1 MIEKRFAITG
11 GTLID
16 GTGKDPLTNAVVLV
30 EGQRIVNVGGAD
42 RVKIPAGFERIDASG
57 LTVMP
62 GLIDA
67 HIHIS
72 GLISGNPLDW
82 VVESGFT
89 QILRAVRQVGSVL
102 DAGVTT
108 VRSAGS
114 RYDVYLKRAIEAGT
128 IVGPTIVAAGLG
140 ISRTGGH
147 PDLRQDLLYV
157 IPEELIRENHPR
169 CMICNGVE
177 EIRKGVRKLI
187 NHGVDHIKVWL
198 SGGGAWEKDRCGD
211 VHFTKQEMET
221 LVNEAR
227 MLRFR
232 VMAHVENLR
241 ATKLAIESGV
251 DTIEHADD
259 WEGKPALDEEACSS
273 IVEKNIILVPTVGC
287 GMRSVEQS
295 GAVTL
300 PKNILD
306 GYKLAIE
313 MGVKFA
319 AGSDTVFEI
328 AAPYGKYSVEEI
340 EKMVRVLGFSPM
352 DAIVAATKMGAEAS
366 GIADKVGTIE
376 KGKLADILLV
386 EGNPLED
393 VGILVERDNIKSIIK
408 GGKVVR

>member
-1 MIEKRFAITG
+1 MENKLAITG

-16 GTGKDPLTNAVVLV
+16 GTGEEPLANAVVLV
-30 EGQRIVNVGGAD
+30 EGQRIVNVGRAD
-42 RVKIPAGFERIDASG
+42 SVQIPAGFERIDASG

-67 HIHIS
+67 HIHIT
-72 GLISGNPLDW
+72 GLISFNPLDW

-114 RYDVYLKRAIEAGT
+114 RYDIYLKRAIEAGT
-128 IVGPTIVAAGLG
+128 IVGPTILAAGLG

-157 IPEELIRENHPR
+157 LPEELIRENHPR
-169 CMICNGVE
+169 CMICDGVE

-187 NHGVDHIKVWL
+187 NHGVDHIKIWL

-211 VHFTKQEMET
+211 VHFTKEEMET
-221 LVNEAR
+221 LVNESH
-227 MLRFR
+227 MLRAR
-232 VMAHVENLR
+232 VMAHTENLR
-241 ATKLAIESGV
+241 ATKLAIAAGV
-251 DTIEHADD
+251 NTIEHADD
-259 WEGKPALDEEACSS
+259 SEGKPGLDEEACSS
-273 IVEKNIILVPTVGC
+273 MVEKNIILVPTVGC
-287 GMRSVEQS
+287 LTRGE
-295 GAVTL
+295 GAETL
-300 PKNILD
+300 PKNVLD

-328 AAPYGKYSVEEI
+328 AAPYGKYSVVEV
-340 EKMVRVLGFSPM
+340 EKLVSVLGFSPM

-386 EGNPLED
+386 DGNPLENI
-393 VGILVERDNIKSIIK
+393 GILVERENIKSIMK
-408 GGKVVR
+408 RGKVFR